1 MRKMRCESYKEC
13 IVKEEKKKR
22 NREREEIVLR
32 IEKMKSNIFNKKT
45 IMMYHTLFY
54 NCPV

>member
-32 IEKMKSNIFNKKT
+32 LEKMKSNIFNKKT

>member
-1 MRKMRCESYKEC
+1 MRKLQRVHCERG
-13 IVKEEKKKR
+13 KKKK